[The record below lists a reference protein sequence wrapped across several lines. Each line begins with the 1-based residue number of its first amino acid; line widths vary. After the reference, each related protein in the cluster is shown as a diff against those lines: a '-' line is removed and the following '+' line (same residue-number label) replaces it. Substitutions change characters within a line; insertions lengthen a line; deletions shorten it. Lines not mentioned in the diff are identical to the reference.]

1 MGILPL
7 AGHSF
12 IILIRYKEFTIGNS
26 QLGTMM
32 TQEFLRVNNVSKY
45 FAGVTALEQVSFS
58 INRGEIRCLV
68 GENGS
73 GKSTMIKIIAGV
85 YHPDEGEILIKG
97 TQRQSLKP
105 IEAIHEGI
113 QVIYQDFS
121 LFPNLTA
128 AENITINR
136 QLAANKKFVNW
147 RENRAIAK
155 RALARIDVDI
165 DLDTEV
171 GRLSVADR
179 QLIAISRALMQDAEL
194 IIMDEPT
201 ATLTQKEVES
211 LFKIMRNLRDM
222 GLSILFVSHKL
233 SEVQEIGDK
242 VMILRNGHLV
252 ADADASEMTLAKM
265 AYYMT
270 GREIT
275 ESSYTYESE
284 GQSPT
289 SLLKVESL
297 TRPGSFWNVSFD
309 LKPGEILGI
318 TGLLGSGRTELA
330 LALFGVQPATEGD
343 IIIEGNPVQIRTI
356 QDAMNVGIGYV
367 PEDRLT
373 EGLFMEQSIGHNV
386 VIRVIDHTL
395 TKANL
400 LSQRKMEDVIQTW
413 VDKLSIKTSDTKTA
427 VTSLSGGN
435 QQRVVLAKWLASSPR
450 ILLLNGPTVGV
461 DVGSKNE
468 LHELIKELARQGIG
482 ILIMSDDIP
491 ELMHTCNRILLMRNG
506 RIAEEFVTKEI
517 TEEELNLK
525 LTEAVA

>member
-1 MGILPL
+1 
-7 AGHSF
+7 
-12 IILIRYKEFTIGNS
+12 
-26 QLGTMM
+26 M
-32 TQEFLRVNNVSKY
+32 TQEFLRVSKVSKY
-45 FAGVTALEQVSFS
+45 FAGVTALERVSFA
-58 INRGEIRCLV
+58 IDRGEIQCLV

-85 YHPDEGEILIKG
+85 YQPDEGEIFIKG
-97 TQRQSLKP
+97 TRHRALKP
-105 IEAIHEGI
+105 IDVIHAGI

-136 QLAANKKFVNW
+136 QMAANKKFVNW
-147 RENRAIAK
+147 RENRATAERI
-155 RALARIDVDI
+155 LARINVDI

-171 GRLSVADR
+171 GLLSVADR
-179 QLIAISRALMQDAEL
+179 QLIAISRALMEDARL

-201 ATLTQKEVES
+201 TALTQKEVEA
-211 LFKIMRNLRDM
+211 LFKLMRSLRDM
-222 GLSILFVSHKL
+222 GISILFVSHKL
-233 SEVQEIGDK
+233 SEVQEIADK

-252 ADADASEMTLAKM
+252 ANDDAGEMTLAKM
-265 AYYMT
+265 AYHMT

-275 ESSYTYESE
+275 EGVYTYSAEAHSAV
-284 GQSPT
+284 
-289 SLLKVESL
+289 SLLKLESL
-297 TRPGSFWNVSFD
+297 TRPGSFWDVSLD

-330 LALFGVQPATEGD
+330 LALFGVEPATKGK
-343 IIIEGNPVQIRTI
+343 IIIDGSPIQIRDI
-356 QDAMNVGIGYV
+356 QDAMAVGIGYV

-373 EGLFMEQSIGHNV
+373 EGLFMEQSIGRNV
-386 VIRVIDHTL
+386 VIRVIDDTL
-395 TKANL
+395 TKTNF
-400 LSQRKMEDVIQTW
+400 LSQHKMSDVIQTW
-413 VDKLSIKTSDTKTA
+413 VDRLSIKTRDTKTA

-435 QQRVVLAKWLASSPR
+435 QQRVVLAKWLASSPK

-461 DVGSKNE
+461 DIGSKME
-468 LHELIKELARQGIG
+468 LHELIKDLARQGIG

-506 RIAEEFVTKEI
+506 RIVEEFVAKDI

-525 LTEAVA
+525 LTEAIA

>member
-1 MGILPL
+1 M
-7 AGHSF
+7 A
-12 IILIRYKEFTIGNS
+12 
-26 QLGTMM
+26 
-32 TQEFLRVNNVSKY
+32 QEFLRVNHISKY
-45 FAGVTALEQVSFS
+45 FAGVTALDNVSFS

-85 YHPDEGEILIKG
+85 YQPDDGEIIIKG
-97 TQRQSLKP
+97 TQRYGLKP
-105 IEAIHEGI
+105 IEAIHEGV

-147 RENRAIAK
+147 RENRKTAE
-155 RALARIDVDI
+155 RALARINVDI
-165 DLDTEV
+165 DLDAEV
-171 GRLSVADR
+171 GLLSVADR
-179 QLIAISRALMQDAEL
+179 QLIAISRALMENAQL

-201 ATLTQKEVES
+201 TALTQKEVES
-211 LFKIMRNLRDM
+211 LFQVMRHLRDL

-233 SEVQEIGDK
+233 SEVQEIADT
-242 VMILRNGHLV
+242 VMILRNGRKV
-252 ADADASEMTLAKM
+252 ADDAASEINLTKM

-275 ESSYTYESE
+275 ESGYRYDAESQE
-284 GQSPT
+284 TKSI
-289 SLLKVESL
+289 LKVESL
-297 TRPGSFWNVSFD
+297 TRPGSFWDISFD
-309 LKPGEILGI
+309 MKPGEILGI

-330 LALFGVQPATEGD
+330 LALFGVQPATKGS
-343 IIIEGNPVQIRTI
+343 IIIDGKQVRVRNI
-356 QDAMNVGIGYV
+356 QNAMNAGFGYV

-373 EGLFMEQSIGHNV
+373 EGLFMEQSIGHNI
-386 VIRVIDHTL
+386 VIRMIDHTL
-395 TKANL
+395 SRANF
-400 LSQRKMEDVIQTW
+400 LSPKKMGDLIQTW
-413 VDKLSIKTSDTKTA
+413 VDKLRIKIGDNNLK
-427 VTSLSGGN
+427 VISLSGGN
-435 QQRVVLAKWLASSPR
+435 QQRVVLAKWLASSPM

-461 DVGSKNE
+461 DVRSKME
-468 LHELIKELARQGIG
+468 LHELIKDLARQGIG

-506 RIAEEFVTKEI
+506 RMAEEFNTIEV

-525 LTEAVA
+525 LTEAIV